1 MSDMNR
7 IKHTRV
13 MKGISQKEVAISIGV
28 TQSALS
34 GWESGRYNPSY
45 DKLLQLAKMYG
56 VSVDYL
62 LENDD
67 TEAAISGAINIT
79 GKQED
84 TEPIQNT
91 LDHGES
97 DLLAALS
104 PENKKKALEYIKYLE
119 FQQFSG
125 K

>member
-1 MSDMNR
+1 MNR
-7 IKHTRV
+7 LKQTRLV
-13 MKGISQKEVAISIGV
+13 KGISQKEVSISLGV
-28 TQSALS
+28 TQGSLS

-45 DKLLQLAKMYG
+45 DKLLQLAKIYG

-62 LENDD
+62 LGNDD
-67 TEAAISGAINIT
+67 TEAAISGALNIT

-84 TEPIQNT
+84 TEPIQDT
-91 LDHGES
+91 LDRGES